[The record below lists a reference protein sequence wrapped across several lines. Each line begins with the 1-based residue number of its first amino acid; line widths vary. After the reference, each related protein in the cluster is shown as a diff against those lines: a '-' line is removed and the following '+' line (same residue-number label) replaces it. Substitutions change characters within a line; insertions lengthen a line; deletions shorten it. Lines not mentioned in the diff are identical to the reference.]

1 MPKQLMWIIGVA
13 VGVMAL
19 GGVLFYAQP
28 GDEDH
33 SNMNQVANGA
43 SLNLNLDPANY
54 DFGTISMKNGLVTK
68 TFNVKNEQTEAV
80 ELFELYT
87 SCMCTSAK
95 LKIGLTEY
103 GPFGMLGH
111 GAMKMLNQALAP
123 GQEAQLEVTFDPN
136 AHGPSGIGV
145 IERTVSLKSDSG
157 EIASIN
163 IKATVTP

>member
-1 MPKQLMWIIGVA
+1 MPKQFIWAIVGA
-13 VGVMAL
+13 VGVMVL

-28 GDEDH
+28 EPQDH
-33 SNMNQVANGA
+33 SSMNVRGSGNP
-43 SLNLNLDPANY
+43 LNINVDPMNY

-68 TFNVKNEQTEAV
+68 TFSVKNGQGDPV
-80 ELFELYT
+80 ELAELYT
-87 SCMCTSAK
+87 SCMCTTAK
-95 LKIGLTEY
+95 IKIGQSDY

-111 GAMKMLNQALAP
+111 GAMKMLDQSLAP

-145 IERTVSLKSDSG
+145 IERTVTLKSKTG
-157 EIASIN
+157 ELIAVN

>member
-1 MPKQLMWIIGVA
+1 MAKQLIWIIVIA
-13 VGVMAL
+13 VGVVVL

-28 GDEDH
+28 KARDH
-33 SNMNQVANGA
+33 SAMNVEA
-43 SLNLNLDPANY
+43 SGNQLNLKLNPINY

-68 TFNVKNEQTEAV
+68 AFMVKNEQTEPV
-80 ELFELYT
+80 KLSELYT

-95 LKIGLTEY
+95 IKIGADGY

-111 GAMKMLNQALAP
+111 GGMKMLNQSLAP
-123 GQEAQLEVTFDPN
+123 GQEAQLEVTFNPN

-145 IERTVSLKSDSG
+145 IERTVTLKSDKG
-157 EIASIN
+157 DLANVN

>member
-1 MPKQLMWIIGVA
+1 MPKQLIWVIVIA
-13 VGVMAL
+13 VGIMVL

-28 GDEDH
+28 EPQDH
-33 SNMNQVANGA
+33 SSMNVESSGNT
-43 SLNLNLDPANY
+43 LNLKLDPINY

-68 TFNVKNEQTEAV
+68 AFSVKNEQNEPV
-80 ELFELYT
+80 KLSELYT
-87 SCMCTSAK
+87 SCMCTEAK
-95 LKIGLTEY
+95 IKIGSEQY

-111 GAMKMLNQALAP
+111 GSMKMLNQSLVP

-145 IERTVSLKSDSG
+145 IERTVTLKSDKG
-157 EIASIN
+157 DLANVN